1 MRVVKT
7 VKICIVV
14 DKCFAGIS
22 DRQPVVHC
30 FVLSS
35 KKVDAPFDHS
45 LQFVEVI

>member
-1 MRVVKT
+1 MRV

-22 DRQPVVHC
+22 FLETDNLL
-30 FVLSS
+30 FIVLSS